1 MFSAEEILDIAIRL
15 EQNGEAIY
23 RKATQEIHNPEFVEM
38 LQWISREESRHAEW
52 FENLKHDLALRPD
65 NLMAREMQKDVFQ
78 DMIGDQ
84 SFSLKEVDF
93 SRISGIDEL
102 IRVFIEF
109 EEDTVLFYEMLEP
122 FLQEEAPLR
131 QLKKI
136 IAEEKHHIQRLREFL
151 TSEAPETVTER
162 G

>member
-23 RKATQEIHNPEFVEM
+23 RKAMKEIDTPEFVKM
-38 LQWISREESRHAEW
+38 LQWISTEENQHAGW
-52 FENLKHDLALRPD
+52 FENLKNDLSSRPD
-65 NLMAREMQKDVFQ
+65 NPVAREMQKEVFQ

-84 SFSLKEVDF
+84 SFSLKDVDF

-122 FLQEEAPLR
+122 FLQEEASLK

-151 TSEAPETVTER
+151 NSEASETVTER